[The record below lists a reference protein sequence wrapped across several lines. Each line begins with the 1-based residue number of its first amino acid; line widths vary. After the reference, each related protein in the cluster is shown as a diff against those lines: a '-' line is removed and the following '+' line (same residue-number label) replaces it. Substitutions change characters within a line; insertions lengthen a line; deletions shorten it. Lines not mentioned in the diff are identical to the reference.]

1 MRRADETDRKVADHI
16 REYGHVTNQTL
27 RRMFDVDVAGA
38 RDLLRALQ
46 QRGVIVKLDQGR
58 GGPGIRY
65 GRGPKMP
72 RGRQPRLEVG
82 PRASRPI
89 SWRLTS

>member
-1 MRRADETDRKVADHI
+1 
-16 REYGHVTNQTL
+16 
-27 RRMFDVDVAGA
+27 MFDVDVAGA

-72 RGRQPRLEVG
+72 AG
-82 PRASRPI
+82 ASRSSRSARGAPADQ
-89 SWRLTS
+89 LAPDELEPATDE

>member
-1 MRRADETDRKVADHI
+1 MTVSQF
-16 REYGHVTNQTL
+16 GHVTNQAL
-27 RRMFDVDVAGA
+27 RRRFDVDLAGA

-46 QRGVIVKLDQGR
+46 QRGVVVKLDQGR

-72 RGRQPRLEVG
+72 AGD
-82 PRASRPI
+82 SRP
-89 SWRLTS
+89 SRSARGAPVGADHLALDELERATDE